1 MVKEIYSGRTAE
13 AMSAVSVTTSTTRLE
28 DSLARFM
35 ITMAVGIT
43 DRETAR
49 APALGRSMMRTD
61 LASTMSL
68 SSMME
73 QRTQVAGQETNTM
86 ARAPTKT
93 MQATN
98 IAAAGAK
105 AFVKNMVSNSGAT
118 ALT

>member
-1 MVKEIYSGRTAE
+1 MAKVIYSGRTAE
-13 AMSAVSVTTSTTRLE
+13 ATSVVSVTTSITRLE

-43 DRETAR
+43 DRETVR
-49 APALGRSMMRTD
+49 APAPGRGMTRTD
-61 LASTMSL
+61 LVSTASF
-68 SSMME
+68 SSIMV
-73 QRTQVAGQETNTM
+73 QSTQVAGQETYTM

-105 AFVKNMVSNSGAT
+105 AFVKTMVSNSGAT
-118 ALT
+118 VLT